1 MIASTQANKF
11 QKRVHRYHPVAVM
24 TYLILLGITSVFLT
38 LSVSY
43 FLTTFG
49 TGFNRF
55 DLPLLFHANSVI
67 ILVSSYSMHQTRL
80 ANLRDDAKGFSNG
93 IMVTTLLGIAFT
105 AFQIIAWKELLSSG
119 IKLQNNVAGAYLYV
133 ISGLHL
139 LHLIVGVAVLA
150 YFWLKA
156 KEREANPVAELLFD
170 TDPVAKLKVK
180 YLALYWHFV
189 DGLWI
194 YLYLFFVV
202 STFLAKEGFTGV
214 P

>member
-1 MIASTQANKF
+1 MIASSQASKF
-11 QKRVHRYHPVAVM
+11 QKKAHRYHPLAVM
-24 TYLILLGITSVFLT
+24 TYLIILGISSVFFT

-43 FLTTFG
+43 FFTTLG
-49 TGFNRF
+49 TGYNRF
-55 DLPLLFHANSVI
+55 NLPLLFHANSVI

-80 ANLRDDAKGFSNG
+80 ANLRDDARGFTNG
-93 IMVTTLLGIAFT
+93 IMVTTLLGVAFT
-105 AFQIIAWKELLSSG
+105 VFQIIAWKELLSNG

-139 LHLIVGVAVLA
+139 LHLMVGVALLA

-156 KEREANPVAELLFD
+156 KERENNPVAELLFD

-194 YLYLFFVV
+194 YLYFFFVV
-202 STFLAKEGFTGV
+202 STFLAKEGLW
-214 P
+214 

>member
-1 MIASTQANKF
+1 MIASTQAKKF

-80 ANLRDDAKGFSNG
+80 ANLRDDAKGFANG

-139 LHLIVGVAVLA
+139 VHLIVGVAVLA

-156 KEREANPVAELLFD
+156 KERETNPVAELLFD
-170 TDPVAKLKVK
+170 TDPVSKLKVK

-202 STFLAKEGFTGV
+202 STFLAKEGFTAV